1 IPELMAG
8 TFIVGFLAFQS
19 AAFLWPLLLVELA
32 AEVRRWRAL
41 AFHLAV
47 GLTGALGA
55 LAYAVVQASG
65 EPVDELLGDEP
76 AFTVYR

>member
-1 IPELMAG
+1 RVAFGFILAMLAGCAIVLVLDLNKGRIPELMAG

-47 GLTGALGA
+47 GLT
-55 LAYAVVQASG
+55 
-65 EPVDELLGDEP
+65 
-76 AFTVYR
+76 